1 MAKYVFPAVF
11 TEEGNDQY
19 SVNFPDL
26 ESCYTGGDSLIDAME
41 MAEDV
46 LTCVL
51 AEAEEDGTPIPT
63 ATPIRQVAVNDGEFV
78 TLILC
83 DTDGY
88 EFTECEA
95 TIRIRDAR
103 VNSGLTIAELSQKSG
118 IPADV
123 IESIE
128 TKEWGTVANA
138 IKLAKV
144 MNVELSDICEQENEY
159 DE

>member
-1 MAKYVFPAVF
+1 MAKYVYPAVF
-11 TEEGNDQY
+11 TEEENGQY

-26 ESCYTGGDSLIDAME
+26 ESCYTGGNSLVDAME

-46 LTCVL
+46 LIATL
-51 AEAEEDGTPIPT
+51 AEAEKDGTPIPI
-63 ATPIRQVAVNDGEFV
+63 ATPIRQVTVNDGSFV

-83 DTDGY
+83 DTEGY
-88 EFTECEA
+88 EVTECEA
-95 TIRIRDAR
+95 TIRIRDVR
-103 VNSGLTIAELSQKSG
+103 IESGLTIAELSQQSG

-128 TKEWGTVANA
+128 AQEWGTVVNA
-138 IKLAKV
+138 IKLAKALH
-144 MNVELSDICEQENEY
+144 VELSDICEQETEY